1 MSRSTADSKTSLT
14 TQEVLHGARLGRLF
28 LEKFGELDDK
38 HIPDWV
44 FYTNKDFCRGIVA
57 GYFSGDGSKTL
68 PHGRV
73 MAPSTRSSLSVQVR
87 DLVAALG
94 YGWGGITQL
103 EGKTDKRSGRQGK
116 RQWVLTL
123 CGEAGHKLRD
133 LMGLSD
139 TRKDDTFHKFSKSRA
154 PKYYELGARHVWI
167 RVRSISTCALDSV
180 YDILLD
186 HDDHSF
192 CTLHFAVHNS
202 MYEGMREKKKTKIAN
217 KMEIEFENGNRIQ
230 SFPSRSVRGIP
241 NVDLYLDE
249 FAHIKEA
256 REIYAGSTASTV
268 RQSYGVTIGSTPYGR
283 GAFHDI
289 FHGAGQQGEYS
300 RFVAHRIPWWW
311 SNVLC
316 KDPYRAR
323 MFAEG
328 MRTAE
333 RVEEFGTPNL
343 IHEYEIQSLE
353 TFQVEFEVM
362 FADHGNSALSE
373 ELILGCANGEQPCQ
387 VLDIDC
393 EESAL
398 QPHELVKMAVDEMM
412 YESKVHD
419 CFIGYDVGRQ
429 VHASELILLDHVSG
443 KLKTRMYITLRKA
456 PYPLQKQII
465 TMLMNALPVRKF
477 IIDSQGIG
485 NPVAEELQMV
495 FSTRVQ
501 PMAFTETS
509 KSNMVNQLVKA
520 FEEKSLVLYPT
531 RRMLTQLLEV
541 QKFFSTTGRILYRSA
556 ASKEGEHKSHADL
569 FWSLAMAVVGASE
582 YLSSGNYNLTTRTP
596 ILWSQ
601 AGASGWSGKRRGLTK
616 RGW

>member
-1 MSRSTADSKTSLT
+1 MASVMSEQEANYLKSLVPAIAEQLVYIDGKPISLERPWQADL
-14 TQEVLHGARLGRLF
+14 
-28 LEKFGELDDK
+28 
-38 HIPDWV
+38 
-44 FYTNKDFCRGIVA
+44 
-57 GYFSGDGSKTL
+57 
-68 PHGRV
+68 
-73 MAPSTRSSLSVQVR
+73 
-87 DLVAALG
+87 
-94 YGWGGITQL
+94 
-103 EGKTDKRSGRQGK
+103 
-116 RQWVLTL
+116 
-123 CGEAGHKLRD
+123 
-133 LMGLSD
+133 
-139 TRKDDTFHKFSKSRA
+139 
-154 PKYYELGARHVWI
+154 LGATNPFEVWAKARQIGYSWGTALRVLLRAHLFPPASYNAVLVSINREEAREKI
-167 RVRSISTCALDSV
+167 RYVE
-180 YDILLD
+180 
-186 HDDHSF
+186 
-192 CTLHFAVHNS
+192 S

-256 REIYAGSTASTV
+256 REIYSGSTASTV

-283 GAFHDI
+283 GAFYDI
-289 FHGAGQQGEYS
+289 FHGAGQKGEYS
-300 RFVAHRIPWWW
+300 RFISHRIPWWW

-373 ELILGCANGEQPCQ
+373 DLILGCANGEQPCQ

-393 EESAL
+393 DESAL
-398 QPHELVKMAVDEMM
+398 QPMELVKMAVNEMQ
-412 YESKVHD
+412 YEAKVHD

-429 VHASELILLDHVSG
+429 VHASELILVDHVNG
-443 KLKTRMYITLRKA
+443 KLKTRLYVTLRRA

-465 TMLMNALPVRKF
+465 SMLMNDLPVRRCT
-477 IIDSQGIG
+477 IDSQGIG
-485 NPVAEELQMV
+485 NPVAEELQQV
-495 FSTRVQ
+495 FSTRIQ
-501 PMAFTETS
+501 PMAFTETT
-509 KSNMVNQLVKA
+509 KSNMVNQLVKV
-520 FEEKSLVLYPT
+520 FEEKSIVLYPT

-556 ASKEGEHKSHADL
+556 ASKEGSGDQQYKSHADL
-569 FWSLAMAVVGASE
+569 FWSLAMAVAGANE
-582 YLSSGNYNLTTRTP
+582 FLASGNYNLTSRTP

-601 AGASGWSGKRRGLTK
+601 AGTSGWSGKRRGLMG